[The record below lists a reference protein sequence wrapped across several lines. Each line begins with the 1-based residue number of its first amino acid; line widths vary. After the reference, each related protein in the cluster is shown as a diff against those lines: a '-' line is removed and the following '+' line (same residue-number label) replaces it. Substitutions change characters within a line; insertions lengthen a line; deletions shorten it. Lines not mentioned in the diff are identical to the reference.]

1 MTTPTIGLEAWE
13 ANRKEWT
20 TPNEQYKND
29 SDSLKEKAERCGVL
43 LKNQAERITFY
54 QRLVL
59 QRQSFRTPVPLQH
72 VIPILVTGWQEDGL
86 WPKGM
91 VAPPDSD

>member
-13 ANRKEWT
+13 ANRKTWT

-29 SDSLKEKAERCGVL
+29 SELLKEKAERCRVL
-43 LKNQAERITFY
+43 LENQAERITFY

-72 VIPILVTGWQEDGL
+72 VVSSNMYI
-86 WPKGM
+86 
-91 VAPPDSD
+91 SR